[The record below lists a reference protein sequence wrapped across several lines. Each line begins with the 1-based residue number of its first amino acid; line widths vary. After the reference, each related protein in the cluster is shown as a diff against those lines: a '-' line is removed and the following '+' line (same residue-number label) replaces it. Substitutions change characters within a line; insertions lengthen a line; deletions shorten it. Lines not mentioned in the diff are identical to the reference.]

1 MSDQHR
7 AVTALQIVKKYGFKF
22 NTYEDGT
29 TDYTDEDG
37 FVDAPEDLA
46 GSIAEFFDEK
56 MAKLQAENEALK
68 AKLKLIEDKFKSG
81 NSIPVERIT
90 LTRDEFLGDKND

>member
-7 AVTALQIVKKYGFKF
+7 AAIALQIAKKYGFNF
-22 NTYEDGT
+22 NTYEDGS

-37 FVDAPEDLA
+37 FFDAPEDLA

-90 LTRDEFLGDKND
+90 LTIAEFEGDE